1 MLILTNSFTKKN
13 TEHSQNE
20 SLKKAISKGKIL
32 RKINKHN
39 VRVCFGHLILTS
51 SNDCY
56 LRCHRHD
63 DNVQT
68 YF

>member
-1 MLILTNSFTKKN
+1 MLILTNTFTKKN

-20 SLKKAISKGKIL
+20 SLKKQYQKKKIL

-51 SNDCY
+51 SNDWY
-56 LRCHRHD
+56 LRCHRYD